1 MKMGQEKIQW
11 CQNSAGQLRK
21 IYYAAAQVLPF
32 GNGAFGTISRNLSVT
47 QNTLG
52 IHDLIGSVQ
61 VAELLG
67 TTHVLKNVLCL

>member
-1 MKMGQEKIQW
+1 MLIDIAVVWDRNIVKVEQKKIQW
-11 CQNSAGQLRK
+11 CQDSAGQLGK

-52 IHDLIGSVQ
+52 IHDLIGRV
-61 VAELLG
+61 
-67 TTHVLKNVLCL
+67 